1 MPELWLADGPAG
13 LRNHAVDV
21 TDVFDKKMAALRSHS
36 SQAGATSGELEDA
49 MRQGLAATAAK
60 FGLGEG
66 RLAECFQVVD
76 TSR

>member
-1 MPELWLADGPAG
+1 
-13 LRNHAVDV
+13 VDI
-21 TDVFDKKMAALRSHS
+21 TDSFDRKMAALRSHS
-36 SQAGATSGELEDA
+36 SQAGATSGEIEEAL
-49 MRQGLAATAAK
+49 RQSHAAIAAK